1 LKLKTSNFLV
11 RSIAALLGLWLVVC
25 GLGLG
30 VGGGRL
36 LAGVEGSIEET
47 SGCCARKATVAP
59 CCVTES
65 GKVADCCV
73 QETSGRPDGMP
84 GLPVPTTANPLPEW
98 VPTVVVFLELP
109 DLALQRATPVASWVD
124 EGFVV
129 PVPLFLRDRVF
140 LI

>member
-1 LKLKTSNFLV
+1 M
-11 RSIAALLGLWLVVC
+11 VVC

-36 LAGVEGSIEET
+36 LVGVEGPGEKA
-47 SGCCARKATVAP
+47 SGCCVRKATVAP

-65 GKVADCCV
+65 GKVANCCV
-73 QETSGRPDGMP
+73 QDTSRVPVGMP
-84 GLPVPTTANPLPEW
+84 GLPVSTTANPLPEW
-98 VPTVVVFLELP
+98 VPMVVVFLELP
-109 DLALQRATPVASWVD
+109 DLAQQRVTPVASWVD

>member
-1 LKLKTSNFLV
+1 
-11 RSIAALLGLWLVVC
+11 LVVC

-36 LAGVEGSIEET
+36 RVGVDGSVAKA
-47 SGCCARKATVAP
+47 SGCCARKATVPP

-65 GKVADCCV
+65 GRVADCCV
-73 QETSGRPDGMP
+73 QETAGQPEGMQ
-84 GLPVPTTANPLPEW
+84 GLPVPSTANPLPEW
-98 VPTVVVFLELP
+98 VPTVVAFLRLP
-109 DLALQRATPVASWVD
+109 DLALQRATPVTLWVE

-129 PVPLFLRDRVF
+129 PVPLFLRGRVF

>member
-1 LKLKTSNFLV
+1 
-11 RSIAALLGLWLVVC
+11 LVVC

-30 VGGGRL
+30 VRGGRL
-36 LAGVEGSIEET
+36 LVGVQGAVEKT

-65 GKVADCCV
+65 GKVPDCCV
-73 QETSGRPDGMP
+73 QETSGVPAEMP
-84 GLPVPTTANPLPEW
+84 GLPVAPAAQPLPEW
-98 VPTVVVFLELP
+98 VPTVVAFLELP
-109 DLALQRATPVASWVD
+109 DLALQRVTPVASWVD
-124 EGFVV
+124 ECFVV

>member
-1 LKLKTSNFLV
+1 M
-11 RSIAALLGLWLVVC
+11 VVC

-36 LAGVEGSIEET
+36 LVGVEGAVEKT
-47 SGCCARKATVAP
+47 SGCCARNATVAP

-65 GKVADCCV
+65 GKVPDCCV
-73 QETSGRPDGMP
+73 QETSGQPDGMP
-84 GLPVPTTANPLPEW
+84 GLPVPSTANPLPEW
-98 VPTVVVFLELP
+98 IPTVVEHLELP
-109 DLALQRATPVASWVD
+109 DLALQQVTPVASRVD

>member
-1 LKLKTSNFLV
+1 M
-11 RSIAALLGLWLVVC
+11 VVC

-30 VGGGRL
+30 FGGGRL
-36 LAGVEGSIEET
+36 LVGVGGAVAKV

-73 QETSGRPDGMP
+73 QETSGWPAGMP
-84 GLPVPTTANPLPEW
+84 ALPVPPTVQPLPEW

-109 DLALQRATPVASWVD
+109 DLALPRVTPVASWVD
-124 EGFVV
+124 ACFNV